1 MASDPQS
8 GERVSGVYA
17 SYGTNVSSLRHIR
30 SEDLRAATMRNA
42 GHRTLFRGFSTW
54 LPIREA
60 SSTYPGYTRA
70 KIGDT
75 RTRIR
80 DTRDTRIRDTRND
93 RVKIGIVKK
102 KGEVG
107 ATSSLGKPTGTPRGP
122 PN

>member
-1 MASDPQS
+1 
-8 GERVSGVYA
+8 
-17 SYGTNVSSLRHIR
+17 
-30 SEDLRAATMRNA
+30 MRNA